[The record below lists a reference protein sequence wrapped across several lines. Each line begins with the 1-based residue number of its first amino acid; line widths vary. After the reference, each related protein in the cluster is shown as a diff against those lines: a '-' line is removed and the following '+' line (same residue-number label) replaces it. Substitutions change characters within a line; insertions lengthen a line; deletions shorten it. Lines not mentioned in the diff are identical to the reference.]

1 MISNTEFKKLE
12 KLTKL
17 SFLSED
23 AASFMIKLDSVL
35 KMIDTLKEVECEN
48 IEPLRSVSELNQF
61 MRPDEIIN
69 KDISDDLFKN
79 IPSQGADFAQEVKC
93 FVVPKVIE

>member
-17 SFLSED
+17 SFSEEE
-23 AASFMIKLDSVL
+23 ASNFKIKLDGIL
-35 KMIDTLKEVECEN
+35 QMIDSLQEVKCDN
-48 IEPLRSVSELNQF
+48 VEPLRSVSELNQR

-69 KDISDDLFKN
+69 RDISDDLFKN
-79 IPSQGADFAQEVKC
+79 IPSEGAQFAKEVKC